1 LRSAPLNPVDLLYVL
16 VVDSETIVV
25 RRGVKT
31 SPGTSRASVIA
42 RWQKGTYRGHTAH
55 PPTGLRWRL
64 S

>member
-25 RRGVKT
+25 RRGVKA

-42 RWQKGTYRGHTAH
+42 R
-55 PPTGLRWRL
+55 
-64 S
+64 

>member
-42 RWQKGTYRGHTAH
+42 R
-55 PPTGLRWRL
+55 
-64 S
+64 